1 MTRRIVTILLALAG
15 SAGPAIAQEPSA
27 SPAESAAIRAA
38 VQGFRDALKARDS
51 TAALGYLHPDLIVF
65 EGGVAETLAEY
76 RAGHLAADMEYAAGV
91 ETTALENGVSVR
103 PDMALWVSKTE
114 SKGEFRG
121 HAIDS
126 RGAETMVLLPTDGGW
141 KIVHIHWSSR

>member
-1 MTRRIVTILLALAG
+1 MVLVVLFT
-15 SAGPAIAQEPSA
+15 SAGPAFAQEPTA
-27 SPAESAAIRAA
+27 PPAESAAIRAV
-38 VQGFRDALKARDS
+38 VQGFRDALAAGDS
-51 TAALGYLHPDLIVF
+51 IAALSYLHPDLIVF

-76 RAGHLAADMEYAAGV
+76 RASHLAADMEYAAAV
-91 ETTALENGVSVR
+91 ETTALESGVSVR
-103 PDMALWVSKTE
+103 SDMALWVSKNE

-121 HAIDS
+121 QAIDS